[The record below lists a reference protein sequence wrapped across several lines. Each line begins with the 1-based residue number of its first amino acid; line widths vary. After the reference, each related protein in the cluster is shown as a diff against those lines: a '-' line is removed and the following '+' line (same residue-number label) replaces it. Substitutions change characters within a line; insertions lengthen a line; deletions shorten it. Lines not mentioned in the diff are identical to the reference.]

1 MAKVGGA
8 LCSQVCLDLLGN
20 VNLGITVTMPPPL
33 PHPPQS
39 QEEGTNA
46 PLAHIVH
53 WAAQHPL
60 FVHLA
65 STVLWRRQRHLK
77 ATARLDSTAQAVPQ
91 LPHQLMELQG
101 TSVPKARTVP
111 LVVSTL
117 PSVPLAHS
125 LTPSRIQTYRPVLT
139 VLKASTVKVMAF
151 FKHLEIALQG
161 SIVHL
166 DKRSRTPMA
175 WNAPRGTSV
184 QEGTQYLCAASP
196 VRTKMR
202 SSRQLAR

>member
-1 MAKVGGA
+1 MNILKISVLLCCVLLVSCYSGYITFHWNSVNCLIRILSACWLAKVGGA

-77 ATARLDSTAQAVPQ
+77 ATARLDSTAQGSATTATPTDGTTGNICPKGSYCPAGSVNFTKCPPGTFSNTQ
-91 LPHQLMELQG
+91 QNTNISSCLDCTQG
-101 TSVPKARTVP
+101 K
-111 LVVSTL
+111 
-117 PSVPLAHS
+117 
-125 LTPSRIQTYRPVLT
+125 YCEGYG
-139 VLKASTVKVMAF
+139 F
-151 FKHLEIALQG
+151 F
-161 SIVHL
+161 
-166 DKRSRTPMA
+166 
-175 WNAPRGTSV
+175 
-184 QEGTQYLCAASP
+184 
-196 VRTKMR
+196 
-202 SSRQLAR
+202 